1 MRPFVHRTL
10 SVAAAAVLAAA
21 LLPGAPAAAD
31 SDGGPVIGP
40 PRGDQMHVMSYNIRY
55 DNPDDANTW
64 TERRPALKRLLAE
77 ERPTV
82 LGIQE
87 GLYNQVRD
95 IEADL
100 PDRYDWIGLGR
111 QGGSKDEFA
120 AIYYDTGRVAP
131 VAYDHFWLSDTPDV
145 IGSTSWGNEI
155 TRMVTWVRFE
165 DRRTGAEFVH
175 VNTHFDHQSENSRR
189 KSAELVRERIG
200 AMGEDVPVVLTGDF
214 NAPAGDSAPF
224 DILTGDGA
232 LSDTWDTAAERATP
246 AYGTFNNYEEPVE
259 GGERIDWL
267 LANSGVEVRQAA
279 INPFTHG
286 GLHPSDHLPV
296 HALVEL
302 E

>member
-1 MRPFVHRTL
+1 MPIRPAVSRTL
-10 SVAAAAVLAAA
+10 SVAAATA
-21 LLPGAPAAAD
+21 LITAMASPAAAD
-31 SDGGPVIGP
+31 AEGGAVIGP
-40 PRGDQMHVMSYNIRY
+40 PRGDQVHVMSYNIRY

-64 TERRPALKRLLAE
+64 DERRPALRRLLKR

-100 PDRYDWIGLGR
+100 PDSYDWIGLGR

-120 AIYYDTGRVAP
+120 AIYYDTRRVEP

-145 IGSTSWGNEI
+145 VGSTSWGNTI
-155 TRMVTWVRFE
+155 TRMVTWVRLE
-165 DRRTGAEFVH
+165 DRRTGEEFVH
-175 VNTHFDHQSENSRR
+175 VNTHFDHQSENSRQ
-189 KSAELVRERIG
+189 KSAELVRKRID

-214 NAPAGDSAPF
+214 NTPAGDSAAF

-232 LSDTWDTAAERATP
+232 LSDTWDTAAKQSTP
-246 AYGTFNNYEEPVE
+246 AYGTYNNYEEPVE
-259 GGERIDWL
+259 GGERIDWV
-267 LANSGVEVRQAA
+267 LANNGVEVEQAA
-279 INPFTHG
+279 INPFALD

-296 HALVEL
+296 QALVEM